1 MSEANKNLVQGML
14 EAIWNGGDAEEAVR
28 ASRAA
33 HCVSG
38 GLGAETLRTED
49 EYLSFVQ
56 LAKTVIVDTT
66 MEVHEIIAERDFVAV
81 HMTLRGRA
89 RESGKP
95 ISVTGMGIVKV
106 ANGKIVEAWNS
117 WDGLALQLQLGV
129 SGAMSVE
136 GVLRFAA
143 R

>member
-1 MSEANKNLVQGML
+1 VL
-14 EAIWNGGDAEEAVR
+14 EAIWNGGDVTEAVR
-28 ASRAA
+28 TSRAA
-33 HCVSG
+33 DCVSG
-38 GLGAETLRTED
+38 GLGADILRTED

-56 LAKTVIVDTT
+56 LAKTVIVDTKVD
-66 MEVHEIIAERDFVAV
+66 VHEIIAERDLVAV

-89 RESGKP
+89 RQSGKA

-106 ANGKIVEAWNS
+106 TNGKIVEAWNS

-129 SGAMSVE
+129 RGAMSVE